1 MTIENQQ
8 VIRVDL
14 GIGAEMKIRATTTM
28 NDYITASQQTARNVL
43 KDEEV
48 DEEVKRVSATEL
60 LSSLTR

>member
-1 MTIENQQ
+1 MKQENQQ

-28 NDYITASQQTARNVL
+28 RDYVTASQQTARNVL
-43 KDEEV
+43 KGEEV